1 MQFRPKSSQ
10 FVYKEIAME
19 TTDNISTLSVKICG
33 SIESPPDNNRELFKQ
48 SVIETVLHIL
58 KTEDVVI
65 EYIGYKAD
73 ASGVHPLDQNMTE
86 YEDCVFVSLNVRGM
100 ALNPLDGTQSNQD
113 IIKTFVEVFED
124 KTHRH
129 LEIDSTLIR
138 KGKKQ
143 RIIEMSSDWKLYL
156 KHG

>member
-1 MQFRPKSSQ
+1 
-10 FVYKEIAME
+10 ME
-19 TTDNISTLSVKICG
+19 TTDDISTLSVKICG
-33 SIESPPDNNRELFKQ
+33 SIEIPPENNRELFKN
-48 SVIETVLHIL
+48 SVIETVLYIL
-58 KTEDVVI
+58 KTEEVTI
-65 EYIGYKAD
+65 EYIGYKPD
-73 ASGVHPLDQNMTE
+73 ISGVHPLDQNITE

-100 ALNPLDGTQSNQD
+100 QLNPLDGTQSNQD
-113 IIKTFVEVFED
+113 IISKFVDVFEN

-129 LEIDSTLIR
+129 LEIDSTLVR